1 MPTILAA
8 RAGILCTVKR
18 SDKLITREGNRFTV
32 RSTGFTL
39 DRHWALLSLIPLGFG
54 AWAPIYPGV
63 KARRPLWIALGLLWT
78 AIIIAA
84 FAVNATTVSGQH
96 GNNDSAGGLFILGWV
111 GAIATSF
118 IIRPA
123 YQRQMGSRLEK
134 AIEEGEQRLSDQRR
148 AERLAQHDPRLAKE
162 IGVGRPDRP
171 GAADSGLVDVNNASV
186 TALLKLPGIDGDLAT
201 EICECREKVGG
212 FSSLDDLGATLDIDG
227 GVVEGLRDKVVFLP
241 RS

>member
-1 MPTILAA
+1 VLASCA
-8 RAGILCTVKR
+8 AVKR

-54 AWAPIYPGV
+54 AWAPVYPGV

-148 AERLAQHDPRLAKE
+148 AQRLAQHDPRLAKE